1 MNTERILVVS
11 GRPLLCEGLKLI
23 IEEAALATVTTAPDE
38 VSATRL
44 VAEFA
49 PSIIVIDRPDAGA
62 ADLNYLFQHQDYP
75 VKVVVIGWNDNK
87 IAAYSRR
94 AVQTATLRNLIKVIR
109 ETKESSQATQCG
121 KHGCAVETSVK
132 RRSSNPKVLW
142 KIALSL
148 RKIIPLSDVHGSR
161 IA

>member
-38 VSATRL
+38 VSAARL

-49 PSIIVIDRPDAGA
+49 PGVIVIDRPDTGA

-75 VKVVVIGWNDNK
+75 VKVIVIGWNDDK
-87 IAAYSRR
+87 IAAYSRQ
-94 AVQTATLRNLIKVIR
+94 ALQTATLQNLIKVIR
-109 ETKESSQATQCG
+109 ETKESSQATTQCG
-121 KHGCAVETSVK
+121 KHGCAVETSVE
-132 RRSSNPKVLW
+132 RPSSNPKVLW
-142 KIALSL
+142 QNN
-148 RKIIPLSDVHGSR
+148 PLTLQSYTFV
-161 IA
+161 